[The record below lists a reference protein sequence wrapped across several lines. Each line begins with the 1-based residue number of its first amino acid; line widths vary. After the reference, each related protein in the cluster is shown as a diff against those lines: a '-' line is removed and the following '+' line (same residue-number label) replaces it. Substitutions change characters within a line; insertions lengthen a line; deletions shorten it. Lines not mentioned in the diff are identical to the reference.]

1 MSARTF
7 SLQLEKFGNLWYMNI
22 HCKRKYKRIRD
33 SLSNPHPVALGC
45 CFLSETRVLQNSP
58 SSLLPARNIQSLQTC
73 LLFLFKQTNK
83 QKTGLNLL
91 NEVATG

>member
-58 SSLLPARNIQSLQTC
+58 SSISAASKEHTEFANMFFVFI
-73 LLFLFKQTNK
+73 
-83 QKTGLNLL
+83 
-91 NEVATG
+91 